1 MFRILSALFLALGF
15 HLLLFLIPFQ
25 QTTVQPQLTGK
36 KGIDVQLHTRDNTPP
51 APPAPFQAD
60 TPAPVVVAKTPE
72 TVPETIVPEST
83 AVIRLR
89 KKTLKKRFPAIAPPS
104 VPPQK
109 KEMVQYNRPHN
120 TIPPPAIVEAA
131 PLYQQNPKPEY
142 PLLARR
148 RNWQGTVIL
157 SVVVSVEGR
166 GTSIRIHR
174 SSGYGM
180 LDKSAL
186 QAVSSWSFR
195 PGIKG
200 ATPFEM
206 EVLVPVHFTLHN

>member
-72 TVPETIVPEST
+72 AVPETIVPEST

-89 KKTLKKRFPAIAPPS
+89 KKNTYKTIPDHCSTICSIA
-104 VPPQK
+104 K
-109 KEMVQYNRPHN
+109 KENGAIQSPTQHN
-120 TIPPPAIVEAA
+120 TTSCNCRGGTIVSAKSKTRISTPGKTQKLA
-131 PLYQQNPKPEY
+131 GNCYSIGCCFCGGKGKINP
-142 PLLARR
+142 
-148 RNWQGTVIL
+148 
-157 SVVVSVEGR
+157 
-166 GTSIRIHR
+166 H
-174 SSGYGM
+174 SS
-180 LDKSAL
+180 
-186 QAVSSWSFR
+186 Q
-195 PGIKG
+195 
-200 ATPFEM
+200 
-206 EVLVPVHFTLHN
+206 